1 MRRGKAAA
9 RVVLALLGL
18 FGLVAVV
25 AYREAL
31 RDPVVRRL
39 DVRVQGWP
47 EGASSLRLAL
57 LSDIHFGARSM
68 DDARLRRIVAQVNAA
83 HPDIVLLA
91 GDMVIGHDATG
102 ADARAAGLTAPLAGL
117 RAPRG
122 VIAVLGNHDHWTAPA
137 AIRTALARAGILVLE
152 NGAVRRGPIALLGV
166 DDSYS
171 GHDDVGAT
179 LAAWRRIGGVPV
191 VLTHAPDLTAKLPP
205 GLPLLLAG
213 HTHCGQVVLPGWGPL
228 LLHSPHE
235 HWRLLYDARLRC
247 GVVRDAGRTIVVTAG
262 VGSGTMPLRL
272 GAPPDWWLITLRQGR
287 R

>member
-1 MRRGKAAA
+1 M
-9 RVVLALLGL
+9 LALLGL
-18 FGLVAVV
+18 IGLAALVG
-25 AYREAL
+25 YREAL
-31 RDPVVRRL
+31 RDPVARRL
-39 DVRVQGWP
+39 DVAVRGWP
-47 EGASSLRLAL
+47 DGAPPLRLAL

-102 ADARAAGLTAPLAGL
+102 ADARAAGLTAPLAEL
-117 RAPRG
+117 RAPGG

-137 AIRTALARAGILVLE
+137 AIRTALARAGVLVLE

-171 GHDDVGAT
+171 GHDDVRAT
-179 LAAWRRIGGVPV
+179 LAAWRRIGGLPV
-191 VLTHAPDLTAKLPP
+191 VLTHAPDLTARLPH

-235 HWRLLYDARLRC
+235 QWRLLYDPRLRC

>member
-1 MRRGKAAA
+1 MRRRKAAA
-9 RVVLALLGL
+9 WVVLALVGL
-18 FGLVAVV
+18 IGLAAVV

-39 DVRVQGWP
+39 DVGVRGWP
-47 EGASSLRLAL
+47 DGASPLRLAL

-152 NGAVRRGPIALLGV
+152 NGVVRRGPIALLGV

-179 LAAWRRIGGVPV
+179 LAIWRRIGGVPV